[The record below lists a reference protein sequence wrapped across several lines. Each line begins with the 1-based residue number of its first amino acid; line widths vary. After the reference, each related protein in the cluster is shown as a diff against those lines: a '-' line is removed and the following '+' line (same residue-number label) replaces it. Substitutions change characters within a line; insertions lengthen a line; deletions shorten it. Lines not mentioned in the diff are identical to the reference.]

1 VPRLFIAIPFP
12 ADTAAALAAALPSDL
27 PALRRVAPELLHVTL
42 AFIGSVGEERLSD
55 VTAAAD
61 AAARATPPFEIRFA
75 RLGRFPER
83 GPVRM
88 VWVGTGEAAP
98 LVERLGGAVRAELA
112 GRRVPFDQKPLRPHV
127 TLARVRDGA
136 TSAELAAIASALGA
150 ARVRDGIHAPA
161 DALHVME
168 STLTRTGP
176 RYSSRA
182 RIPLTGTGGS
192 RE

>member
-1 VPRLFIAIPFP
+1 VPRLFIAIPLP
-12 ADTAAALAAALPSDL
+12 ADAAAALAAVLPSEL

-42 AFIGSVGEERLSD
+42 AFIGSVGEERLPD
-55 VTAAAD
+55 VTAAAE

-75 RLGRFPER
+75 GLGRFPER

-98 LVERLGGAVRAELA
+98 RVERLGGVVRTELA
-112 GRRVPFDQKPLRPHV
+112 RHRVPFDQKPLRPHV
-127 TLARVRDGA
+127 TLARVREGA
-136 TSAELAAIASALGA
+136 TGPELAAIGSVLGG
-150 ARVRDGIHAPA
+150 VRLPDGIRAAA
-161 DALHVME
+161 DVLHVME

-182 RIPLTGTGGS
+182 RIRLTGTDGS